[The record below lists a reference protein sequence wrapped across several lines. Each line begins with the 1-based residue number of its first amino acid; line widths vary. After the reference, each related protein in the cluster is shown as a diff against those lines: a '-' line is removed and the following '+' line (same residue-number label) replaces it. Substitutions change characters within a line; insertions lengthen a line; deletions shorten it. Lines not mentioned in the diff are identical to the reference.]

1 MSTSPLVVDRDLP
14 VGELIGFM
22 QAHKVSACPV
32 VEEGGRLFGIVSR
45 LDLLRTLRPTPEHP
59 PMNPERFRQLTVRD
73 VARYGVVTVTPADP
87 LGLAADRFLE
97 TRLHVLPVVESGDT
111 GPVVVGIISQGDVL
125 RRLLRPDP

>member
-1 MSTSPLVVDRDLP
+1 MDP
-14 VGELIGFM
+14 
-22 QAHKVSACPV
+22 AHFH
-32 VEEGGRLFGIVSR
+32 R
-45 LDLLRTLRPTPEHP
+45 
-59 PMNPERFRQLTVRD
+59 LTVRD
-73 VARYGVVTVTPADP
+73 VARYGVVTVTPEDP